1 MFVRGDVQLGLERIH
16 TLSHTYW
23 VPGLGGV
30 MRTWGVQSLEGR
42 QTWAWYPESTGGG
55 LMSEEVGG
63 CPEQGGSYVVMLPC
77 DLEPALCTS
86 MCSSVEWGGDPHLH
100 FRVLEDVKR

>member
-63 CPEQGGSYVVMLPC
+63 CPEQGGHM
-77 DLEPALCTS
+77 
-86 MCSSVEWGGDPHLH
+86 W
-100 FRVLEDVKR
+100 